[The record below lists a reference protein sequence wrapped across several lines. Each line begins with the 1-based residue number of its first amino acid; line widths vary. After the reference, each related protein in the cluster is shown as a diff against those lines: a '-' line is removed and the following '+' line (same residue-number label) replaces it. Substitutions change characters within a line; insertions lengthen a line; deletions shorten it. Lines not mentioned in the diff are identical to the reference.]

1 MGHEDQHTIADHS
14 SGYRKKRFKLML
26 NFKEFELKIFF
37 LSIFNY
43 K

>member
-1 MGHEDQHTIADHS
+1 MGNEDQHTIADHS

-26 NFKEFELKIFF
+26 NFKEFELKNFF

>member
-1 MGHEDQHTIADHS
+1 MGNGDQHTIADHS
-14 SGYRKKRFKLML
+14 SGNRIIRFKLML